1 MTRLGLLI
9 VFLAVVVAAA
19 IVVQLRVAPT
29 VARPVQA
36 GEAPKKLSRADQQRL
51 EVLKT
56 KFVQERDAYLKMRS
70 AGAPAD
76 QQEAQNAKAL
86 AAAQA
91 VINLGGTEAIKSVG
105 KSKYATTV
113 NGPADKMG
121 KPAPDPSPKAGAS
134 CAGEEGGSCSGEGGA
149 CSVDLGSKAPKKTEA
164 KDAKPAAAA
173 KPASPT
179 KP

>member
-19 IVVQLRVAPT
+19 IVVQLRIAPL
-29 VARPVQA
+29 VARPVEA
-36 GEAPKKLSRADQQRL
+36 SEAPKKLSRADQRRL
-51 EVLKT
+51 ETLKVN
-56 KFVQERDAYLKMRS
+56 FVQERDAYLKMRN

-76 QQEAQNAKAL
+76 QQEAQSTKAKQ
-86 AAAQA
+86 AAQA
-91 VINLGGTEAIKSVG
+91 VIDLGGTEAIKSVG

-121 KPAPDPSPKAGAS
+121 KPAPDPSAKTGAS
-134 CAGEEGGSCSGEGGA
+134 CAGEEGGSCSAGGGA
-149 CSVDLGSKAPKKTEA
+149 CAVDQGGNAPKKTEA
-164 KDAKPAAAA
+164 KDAKPAAT
-173 KPASPT
+173 T

>member
-9 VFLAVVVAAA
+9 VLLAVVVAAA
-19 IVVQLRVAPT
+19 IVVQLRVAPL
-29 VARPVQA
+29 VALPAEA
-36 GEAPKKLSRADQQRL
+36 GEAPKRLSRADQQRL

-56 KFVQERDAYLKMRS
+56 KFVQERDAYLKMRN

-76 QQEAQNAKAL
+76 QQEAQSAKAKQ
-86 AAAQA
+86 AAQA
-91 VINLGGTEAIKSVG
+91 VMDLGGADAIKSVG

-113 NGPADKMG
+113 NGPADKTG
-121 KPAPDPSPKAGAS
+121 KAAPTCS
-134 CAGEEGGSCSGEGGA
+134 GEEGGSCSGEGGA
-149 CSVDLGSKAPKKTEA
+149 CTVDLGDKTPKEAEA
-164 KDAKPAAAA
+164 KDAKPAASA

>member
-9 VFLAVVVAAA
+9 VLLAVAIAAA
-19 IVVQLRVAPT
+19 VVVQLRVAPT
-29 VARPVQA
+29 IALPTDA
-36 GEAPKKLSRADQQRL
+36 SEAPKKLSRADRQRL

-56 KFVQERDAYLKMRS
+56 KFVEERDAYLKMRN

-91 VINLGGTEAIKSVG
+91 VIDLGGTQAIKSVG
-105 KSKYATTV
+105 KSKYATVV

-121 KPAPDPSPKAGAS
+121 KPAPAGGAAAGGTCS
-134 CAGEEGGSCSGEGGA
+134 GEEGGSCGGEEGA
-149 CSVDLGSKAPKKTEA
+149 CSVNLGGKAPEKAEA
-164 KDAKPAAAA
+164 KGAKPAPAANTAASA
-173 KPASPT
+173 KP
-179 KP
+179 